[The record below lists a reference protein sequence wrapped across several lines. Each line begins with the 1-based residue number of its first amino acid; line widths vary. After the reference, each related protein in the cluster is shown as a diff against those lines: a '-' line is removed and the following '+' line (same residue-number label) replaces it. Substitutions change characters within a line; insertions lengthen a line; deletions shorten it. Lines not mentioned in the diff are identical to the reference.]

1 MQADAA
7 GFVSQ
12 AYAFFEEQFE
22 QAINGS
28 VPWIPPK
35 MAAWA
40 AKVGLGVAL
49 DLTADVTK
57 KYTGDYFFEEM
68 RGLADGAGIDYQT
81 VLRVHMIGEMTKGS
95 CSMYGAWGDATKEG
109 KTLQMRALDWD
120 TSGPFQDYPQVTVYH
135 NDGDQDGQGHT
146 FANVGWTAW
155 LGSITGMSE
164 KRTAI
169 SEIGVSFPDAT
180 FGKESRFGVPFTFLL
195 RDILQFD
202 DTLDDAISHINGS
215 ARTCDLILGV
225 GDGKV
230 DTSAGAAPFRGVQ
243 YSHSVANFFD
253 DQDMMPRN
261 DTWHA
266 RIKGM
271 VYYGMDWLCP
281 NFSVVLHRQLA
292 KLRGSL
298 DVASTVKEVVPIVQT
313 GDLHIAVYDLTD
325 NMMYVANARGR
336 GETGPKMAYDRQFI
350 GLNMTSLFGTEQ

>member
-1 MQADAA
+1 M
-7 GFVSQ
+7 
-12 AYAFFEEQFE
+12 
-22 QAINGS
+22 
-28 VPWIPPK
+28 
-35 MAAWA
+35 
-40 AKVGLGVAL
+40 
-49 DLTADVTK
+49 
-57 KYTGDYFFEEM
+57 
-68 RGLADGAGIDYQT
+68 
-81 VLRVHMIGEMTKGS
+81 
-95 CSMYGAWGDATKEG
+95 
-109 KTLQMRALDWD
+109 
-120 TSGPFQDYPQVTVYH
+120 
-135 NDGDQDGQGHT
+135 
-146 FANVGWTAW
+146 
-155 LGSITGMSE
+155 
-164 KRTAI
+164 
-169 SEIGVSFPDAT
+169 
-180 FGKESRFGVPFTFLL
+180 LL
-195 RDILQFD
+195 LPD